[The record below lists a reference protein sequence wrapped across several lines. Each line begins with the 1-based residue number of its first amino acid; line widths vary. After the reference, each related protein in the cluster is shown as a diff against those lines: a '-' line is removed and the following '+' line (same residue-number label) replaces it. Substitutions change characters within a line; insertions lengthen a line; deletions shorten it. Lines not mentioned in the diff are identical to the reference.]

1 MPRKILFEL
10 CFGVLMC
17 VYRFFSCVSW
27 PHWLPWKLS
36 RAGDLLVRIWL
47 FISFAG
53 GSGREITIHVVLSV
67 TALHLQGNSLSSS
80 CRPPICCC
88 PFVLN
93 SEKDG
98 HLWRL
103 LSLVVS
109 PAFDRTRRDEVLTCL
124 LLFSPRLFVLYC
136 HNYQNGCSECRCTQ
150 GDTGEG
156 GVAGGELTLLIV
168 NKVTNDDTRNVA
180 SHQRGF

>member
-47 FISFAG
+47 FISVAG

-150 GDTGEG
+150 GDTGG
-156 GVAGGELTLLIV
+156 GDMQVESSRCWSST
-168 NKVTNDDTRNVA
+168 K
-180 SHQRGF
+180 